1 MNNHK
6 LLKVAG
12 VLLLSAVML
21 FSASA
26 VTANTDETQVK
37 ITAKNGAATFDT
49 FSEGFEGGAIP
60 AGWLNV
66 DYDGDTYIWQNVSTP
81 EWPSHSGLQ
90 SAMSESYINSP
101 GPGAITPDN
110 WLITPALTASAT
122 SVLTYWV
129 AGQDPDWAAEHIEVW
144 ISTTGTT
151 VPTAFTDQVDEYTC
165 DSDVFVMNT
174 VNLASYTGDTIY
186 IAFRHCEVTDQYQI
200 KIDDITVTDVT
211 QPEDINP
218 PSTNCTLAGTLVG
231 GIYTSDV
238 TVTLTA
244 TDDSSGVN
252 HTYYILDAGALTTY
266 TAPFIVS
273 ANGAH
278 TVLYYSVDKAGNI
291 EENQT
296 KAFTI
301 QHAAPITI
309 TIKGGFGVSATIKNT
324 GTTALTNLSWSITL
338 DGKMVFLGKTKTG
351 TNLSLAAGEQ
361 KIIKD
366 PLVLGFGA
374 TNIDVT
380 VGTAHNNATAK
391 VLLFFVIGVA

>member
-1 MNNHK
+1 
-6 LLKVAG
+6 
-12 VLLLSAVML
+12 
-21 FSASA
+21 
-26 VTANTDETQVK
+26 
-37 ITAKNGAATFDT
+37 
-49 FSEGFEGGAIP
+49 
-60 AGWLNV
+60 
-66 DYDGDTYIWQNVSTP
+66 
-81 EWPSHSGLQ
+81 
-90 SAMSESYINSP
+90 
-101 GPGAITPDN
+101 
-110 WLITPALTASAT
+110 
-122 SVLTYWV
+122 
-129 AGQDPDWAAEHIEVW
+129 
-144 ISTTGTT
+144 
-151 VPTAFTDQVDEYTC
+151 
-165 DSDVFVMNT
+165 MNT
-174 VNLASYTGDTIY
+174 VNLASYAGDTIY

-200 KIDDITVTDVT
+200 KIDDITVTGVT
-211 QPEDINP
+211 EPGDMNP
-218 PSTNCTLAGTLVG
+218 PVTNCTLAGTLVG

-273 ANGAH
+273 ADGAH

-291 EENQT
+291 EANHT

-301 QHAAPITI
+301 QQAAPITI

-338 DGKMVFLGKTKTG
+338 DGKMIFLGKTKTG
-351 TNLSLAAGEQ
+351 TNFSLAAGEQ

-366 PLVLGFGA
+366 SLVLGFGA

-380 VGTAHNNATAK
+380 VGTAHNNATGK